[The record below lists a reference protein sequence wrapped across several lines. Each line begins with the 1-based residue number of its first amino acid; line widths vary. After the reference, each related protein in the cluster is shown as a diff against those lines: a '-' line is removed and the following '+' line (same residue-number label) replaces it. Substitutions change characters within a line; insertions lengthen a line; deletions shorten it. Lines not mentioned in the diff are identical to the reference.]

1 MRKATIQG
9 TVSPELAALL
19 CLLQG
24 YERYGNLTPPPDCL
38 STAKPKQ
45 P

>member
-1 MRKATIQG
+1 MREAKTDSRA
-9 TVSPELAALL
+9 SPELAALL

-38 STAKPKQ
+38 FLTKQ
-45 P
+45 HR